1 MSFLD
6 FIIKSLRKNKDKR
19 VCIKKRLINN
29 IIKRNKYLL
38 YLLKTFNIRLIKV
51 LLIVLLFTLN

>member
-19 VCIKKRLINN
+19 ACIKKRLINN

-38 YLLKTFNIRLIKV
+38 YLLKTFNIRLIRV